1 MVGPE
6 GAGATVGGANLAEV
20 SVRSLADELEI
31 RNLVARVSQLTDDG
45 DPDEYANCF
54 AEDASWEIA
63 GGIRRGRADIRAG
76 LVERREIKACGPDT
90 DTRHMVTT
98 LTVHADGT
106 DTATAESTWLFC
118 TELRRAPIVRATG
131 RYSDKIVRTDDGWQ
145 VFRRRVTLDT
155 TG

>member
-6 GAGATVGGANLAEV
+6 GAAATFGGANQQADV

-54 AEDASWEIA
+54 AENASWEIA

-76 LVERREIKACGPDT
+76 LVERGEIKACGPEAVSSPW
-90 DTRHMVTT
+90 RQMWKVQ
-98 LTVHADGT
+98 
-106 DTATAESTWLFC
+106 
-118 TELRRAPIVRATG
+118 P
-131 RYSDKIVRTDDGWQ
+131 
-145 VFRRRVTLDT
+145 
-155 TG
+155 